1 MKTKLILM
9 MSSIVAVLSPVAP
22 MIYVA
27 LISILLDTCF
37 GVWRSVKKNGWASFK
52 SRRLSSTLSKSLLY
66 CGAICFVF
74 LVEKFIAGD
83 LIAHFIEVELIM
95 TKVVALFCVVTEF
108 KSINE
113 SYEDVTG
120 KNLIKGLRRFVTRAK
135 EEAQNITK

>member
-52 SRRLSSTLSKSLLY
+52 SRRLSSTLSLY
-66 CGAICFVF
+66 FTAELYALCFW
-74 LVEKFIAGD
+74 L
-83 LIAHFIEVELIM
+83 
-95 TKVVALFCVVTEF
+95 
-108 KSINE
+108 
-113 SYEDVTG
+113 
-120 KNLIKGLRRFVTRAK
+120 KNL
-135 EEAQNITK
+135 

>member
-1 MKTKLILM
+1 
-9 MSSIVAVLSPVAP
+9 
-22 MIYVA
+22 
-27 LISILLDTCF
+27 
-37 GVWRSVKKNGWASFK
+37 
-52 SRRLSSTLSKSLLY
+52 
-66 CGAICFVF
+66 
-74 LVEKFIAGD
+74 
-83 LIAHFIEVELIM
+83 M